1 MSQVSDESSSYRS
14 PLGTRYASAEMRANF
29 SDRRRFAAWRRLWL
43 ALAESQRELGL
54 DITQEQV
61 DELRA
66 NVDVIDLE
74 LAGRYERELRHD
86 VMAHVHAWGEVCP
99 RARPIIHL
107 GATSCYVADNAELL
121 QIREGLDLLRP
132 PLVSAIAALRAF
144 AWRWRA
150 LPTLGFTHFQPAQAT
165 TVGKRACLWLQD
177 LLTDLEELERARDRL
192 RFRGVKG
199 ATGTQA
205 SFLELFDGDGQ
216 KVRHLDELVTRRMG
230 FERSLAITGQT
241 YPRKVDFRVLQVLSG
256 VAQSAHKFAV
266 DLRLLANRR
275 EVEEPFE
282 DKQIGSSAMPW
293 KRNPMR
299 SERICAL
306 SRFVI
311 ELLGNAA
318 HTAANQWLERTLD
331 DSANRRL
338 VVAESFLATDAVLN
352 LVTNVASGL
361 VVHAAVVR
369 RRLDEELPFLASE
382 HLLME
387 SVKAGADR
395 QEVHEALR
403 LHARDASAALHRGE
417 PNPLR
422 DRIAAD
428 PAFAAVRGRL
438 EELFDG
444 SRYVGRAPEQ
454 VVEFLRDEV
463 DPVLAERKAL
473 MGVVGQVRV

>member
-1 MSQVSDESSSYRS
+1 MTDDTSNYRS

-29 SDRRRFAAWRRLWL
+29 SDRHRFAIWRRLWL
-43 ALAESQRELGL
+43 ALAESERELGL
-54 DITQEQV
+54 DVTQEQV

-66 NVDVIDLE
+66 HVDVVDVE
-74 LAGRYERELRHD
+74 LAARYERELRHD

-99 RARPIIHL
+99 RARAIIHL
-107 GATSCYVADNAELL
+107 GATSCYVADNSELL
-121 QIREGLDLLRP
+121 QIRAGLDLLRGM
-132 PLVSAIAALRAF
+132 LVSVVAALRDF
-144 AWRWRA
+144 ADEWRT

-177 LLTDLEELERARDRL
+177 FLTDLEELERVRAGL

-205 SFLELFDGDGQ
+205 SFLELFDGDGA
-216 KVRHLDELVTRRMG
+216 KVRRLDELVTRRMG
-230 FERSLAITGQT
+230 FERSLCITGQT

-256 VAQSAHKFAV
+256 IAQSAHKFAV

-275 EVEEPFE
+275 ELEEPFE

-331 DSANRRL
+331 DSANRRI
-338 VVAESFLATDAVLN
+338 VVAEAFLSTDAILN
-352 LVTNVASGL
+352 LVLNVSSGL
-361 VVHAAVVR
+361 VVHPEVVR
-369 RRLDEELPFLASE
+369 RRLAEELPFLASE
-382 HLLME
+382 HLMME
-387 SVKAGADR
+387 AVKAGADR

-403 LHARDASAALHRGE
+403 LHAREASDALHRGE
-417 PNPLR
+417 PNPMR
-422 DRIAAD
+422 ERIAAD
-428 PAFAAVRGRL
+428 GAFAAVHGRL
-438 EELFDG
+438 EELLDG

-454 VVEFLRDEV
+454 VEEFLREEV
-463 DPVLAERKAL
+463 DPILAARRDLTGA
-473 MGVVGQVRV
+473 VGQVRV